1 MGLEIDRDRFEAVD
15 YKKFG
20 ERLGDCLLTLE
31 TLLGRSDFGEG
42 PPTIGAE
49 LEVAL
54 IDAAARP
61 IPLAVEVLRETVDPR
76 MTLEINRFN
85 LECNLRYGPL
95 AGAPFA
101 ALRRELED
109 AHAELSR
116 AAALHG
122 ARIAMVGILP
132 TVQTSDLDSTVM
144 TDTARYRALAFAL
157 REARQ
162 GPFRLDIDGDDP
174 LLMDCDSVTFE
185 GAATSL
191 QLHLRVAPKDFA
203 PLFNAIQLATAPAI
217 ALAANSPIFIGHRL
231 WDETRVALF
240 KQAVDERDAVAK
252 QSQRLPR
259 VGFGTHW
266 LREGAFELFR
276 DAVEI
281 FPPLLPILD
290 QEDPLA
296 CLEDGDI
303 PKLREIRL
311 HQGTVWSWNRPV
323 YDPADGGHLRI
334 ELRALPSGPTMT
346 DMLANSAFLVGLA
359 YGLVPE
365 IETLIDRFDFAD
377 AHANFYRAAQEG
389 LDAELIWPDGAADVA
404 APGDR
409 IRAVELVLKL
419 IEVARRG
426 LRNQGVD
433 ATDSDP
439 LLEVISAR
447 ARNGQSGAVWQR
459 SMLELLEPGRP
470 GDAALTQMVQRYVLL
485 STEGAPVH
493 TWPVER

>member
-1 MGLEIDRDRFEAVD
+1 
-15 YKKFG
+15 
-20 ERLGDCLLTLE
+20 
-31 TLLGRSDFGEG
+31 
-42 PPTIGAE
+42 
-49 LEVAL
+49 
-54 IDAAARP
+54 
-61 IPLAVEVLRETVDPR
+61 
-76 MTLEINRFN
+76 
-85 LECNLRYGPL
+85 
-95 AGAPFA
+95 
-101 ALRRELED
+101 
-109 AHAELSR
+109 
-116 AAALHG
+116 
-122 ARIAMVGILP
+122 
-132 TVQTSDLDSTVM
+132 
-144 TDTARYRALAFAL
+144 
-157 REARQ
+157 
-162 GPFRLDIDGDDP
+162 
-174 LLMDCDSVTFE
+174 
-185 GAATSL
+185 
-191 QLHLRVAPKDFA
+191 
-203 PLFNAIQLATAPAI
+203 
-217 ALAANSPIFIGHRL
+217 
-231 WDETRVALF
+231 
-240 KQAVDERDAVAK
+240 VAK
-252 QSQRLPR
+252 QTQRLPR

-290 QEDPLA
+290 KEDPLA
-296 CLEDGDI
+296 CLEAGDI
-303 PKLREIRL
+303 PKLQEIRL

-389 LDAELIWPDGAADVA
+389 LDAELIWLDGAAGVA

-409 IRAVELVLKL
+409 IRAAELVSKL

-426 LRNQGVD
+426 LRAHRVD

-439 LLEVISAR
+439 LLEVVSAR
-447 ARNGQSGAVWQR
+447 ALNGQSGAVWQR

-470 GDAALTQMVQRYVLL
+470 SDAALTQMVQRYVLL

>member
-1 MGLEIDRDRFEAVD
+1 M
-15 YKKFG
+15 
-20 ERLGDCLLTLE
+20 
-31 TLLGRSDFGEG
+31 
-42 PPTIGAE
+42 
-49 LEVAL
+49 
-54 IDAAARP
+54 
-61 IPLAVEVLRETVDPR
+61 
-76 MTLEINRFN
+76 
-85 LECNLRYGPL
+85 
-95 AGAPFA
+95 
-101 ALRRELED
+101 
-109 AHAELSR
+109 
-116 AAALHG
+116 
-122 ARIAMVGILP
+122 
-132 TVQTSDLDSTVM
+132 
-144 TDTARYRALAFAL
+144 
-157 REARQ
+157 
-162 GPFRLDIDGDDP
+162 
-174 LLMDCDSVTFE
+174 
-185 GAATSL
+185 
-191 QLHLRVAPKDFA
+191 
-203 PLFNAIQLATAPAI
+203 
-217 ALAANSPIFIGHRL
+217 
-231 WDETRVALF
+231 
-240 KQAVDERDAVAK
+240 AK
-252 QSQRLPR
+252 QGQRLPR

-290 QEDPLA
+290 KEDPLA
-296 CLEDGDI
+296 CLENGGI
-303 PKLREIRL
+303 PKLQEIRL

-389 LDAELIWPDGAADVA
+389 LDAELVWPDGAAGVA

-409 IRAVELVLKL
+409 IRVAELVLKL

-426 LRNQGVD
+426 LRAHGVD

-470 GDAALTQMVQRYVLL
+470 DDTALTQMVQRYVLL
-485 STEGAPVH
+485 STEGTPVH